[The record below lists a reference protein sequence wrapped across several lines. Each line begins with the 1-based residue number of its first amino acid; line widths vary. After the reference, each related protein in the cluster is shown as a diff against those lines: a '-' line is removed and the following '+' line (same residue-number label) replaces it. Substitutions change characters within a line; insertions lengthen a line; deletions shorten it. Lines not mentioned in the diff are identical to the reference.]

1 MIEHSKNYSKTIGN
15 LWNYYRDEPNSGA
28 AENINYSIKDSRSFD
43 YKTSI
48 TGKLDG
54 INTKKEKVKIV
65 VPLNHLNNFWR
76 KLDMPLV
83 NCEINFI
90 LTWCE
95 KCVTKSKAKKDADPD
110 ANSAVV
116 AVNNPTNAIFKITD
130 TELHVPVITLSTE
143 DDNKFL
149 KQLK

>member
-1 MIEHSKNYSKTIGN
+1 MQKFRHCNAQYKLIEHSKNYSKTIGN

-65 VPLNHLNNFWR
+65 VPLNHLNNF
-76 KLDMPLV
+76 
-83 NCEINFI
+83 
-90 LTWCE
+90 
-95 KCVTKSKAKKDADPD
+95 
-110 ANSAVV
+110 
-116 AVNNPTNAIFKITD
+116 
-130 TELHVPVITLSTE
+130 
-143 DDNKFL
+143 
-149 KQLK
+149 